1 MTCRYTN
8 TDWLDVLYNC
18 VRKTPGGVADAA
30 RFLTERRG
38 KAIHPESL
46 RAKLK
51 RSEGEAIS
59 VEMADLLTEWME
71 EKAGG
76 AEYARDWV
84 EAHSIGRH
92 GLAVLDIPPA
102 PDNGWP
108 DELTAIQQKVMRVS
122 VLTGKLASSTIDA
135 ISDGTLNQQEKDEL
149 YTLFM
154 DLAVLGFRGAR
165 NVSRA

>member
-38 KAIHPESL
+38 KSIHPESL

-51 RSEGEAIS
+51 RSEGDAIS
-59 VEMADLLTEWME
+59 VEMADLLSEWME

-76 AEYARDWV
+76 SEYARDWV
-84 EAHSIGRH
+84 EAHSVGQH
-92 GLAVLDIPPA
+92 GLAVLDVPPA
-102 PDNGWP
+102 PDGGWP
-108 DELTAIQQKVMRVS
+108 DELRAIQEKVMRVS
-122 VLTGKLASSTIDA
+122 ALTGKIASSTIDA
-135 ISDGTLNQQEKDEL
+135 LSDGSLSQQEKDEL

-154 DLAVLGFRGAR
+154 DLAVMGFRGAR

>member
-38 KAIHPESL
+38 KSIHPESL

-51 RSEGEAIS
+51 RSEGDAIS
-59 VEMADLLTEWME
+59 VEMADLLSEWME

-76 AEYARDWV
+76 SAYARDWV
-84 EAHSIGRH
+84 EAHSVGRH
-92 GLAVLDIPPA
+92 GLAVIDVPPA
-102 PDNGWP
+102 PEGGWP
-108 DELTAIQQKVMRVS
+108 DELKAIQEKVMRVS
-122 VLTGKLASSTIDA
+122 ALTGKIASSTIDA
-135 ISDGTLNQQEKDEL
+135 LSDGSLCQQEKDEL

-154 DLAVLGFRGAR
+154 DLAVMGFRGAR